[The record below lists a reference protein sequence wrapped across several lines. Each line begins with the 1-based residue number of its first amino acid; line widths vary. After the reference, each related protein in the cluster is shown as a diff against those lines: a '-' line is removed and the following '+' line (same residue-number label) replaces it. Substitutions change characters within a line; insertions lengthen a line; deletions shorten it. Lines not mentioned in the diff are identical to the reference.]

1 MDSVKPRQAGMGC
14 VREAADKTSKH
25 HPSMV
30 SASVPASMSLK
41 VDNNLG
47 AK

>member
-1 MDSVKPRQAGMGC
+1 MDSVKPRQEGMGC
-14 VREAADKTSKH
+14 VRETADKTNKH

-30 SASVPASMSLK
+30 SVSVPASMSLK
-41 VDNNLG
+41 VDNNLE